1 MNVLALNR
9 ETRKV
14 LLKLIGD
21 ELATTRVMMKH
32 IQPEIK
38 KCQQSVDQRYSECV
52 HCVDMKCQNR

>member
-32 IQPEIK
+32 IQPEVT